1 MGTFGNIWAYADLY
15 AVDVLNL
22 IRKMTQR
29 RQQCSLERPVLWQLV
44 FFWGGGHGEIFNDFI
59 ALVSAH
65 ETVQFY
71 IHLEAEKKNQ
81 FSFFVLLFST

>member
-1 MGTFGNIWAYADLY
+1 MQPRATSTVA
-15 AVDVLNL
+15 
-22 IRKMTQR
+22 T
-29 RQQCSLERPVLWQLV
+29 C
-44 FFWGGGHGEIFNDFI
+44 FFLGGGHGEIFNDFI

-71 IHLEAEKKNQ
+71 IHREAEKKNQ